1 MPKKNKRAKA
11 KAKAK
16 AAPPKPAPPP
26 AETQEEA
33 PSVESKDV
41 SDAPEQPPKRKLE
54 ASPSELTNS
63 G

>member
-26 AETQEEA
+26 VEPQEETTSA
-33 PSVESKDV
+33 KSGDKPGV
-41 SDAPEQPPKRKLE
+41 PEQPPERKLD
-54 ASPSELTNS
+54 SRILS
-63 G
+63 